1 MNQQLQVVFMGT
13 PEFATKPLEALIIH
27 PDFQVVTV
35 VTQEDK
41 KVGRRQIITPPPVKV
56 LAEEHDIPVLQ
67 PPSVKNNPGFQ
78 TLLRELQPD
87 FIIVVAYGQILPREI
102 LDIPT
107 HGCVNIHAS
116 LLPRYRGASP
126 IESAIAAGDTETGLT
141 FMKMTEKMDAGPILH
156 VQRKPITPQDTAI
169 TLREKLSVL
178 AGQLLPTVLRDI
190 LDGIATPIEQEESQ
204 ASYCHKISK
213 EDGVIDLSSM
223 TAQEIQNR
231 VRAYTPWPSCYI
243 FLGDKKLK
251 IIQTEVDTTSEK
263 ALSASPGQILEQEK
277 GIIAIGT
284 KEGLIIPKKVQ
295 LQGKNEMDV
304 QEFLRGNKGLLSELL
319 TSPR

>member
-141 FMKMTEKMDAGPILH
+141 FM
-156 VQRKPITPQDTAI
+156 
-169 TLREKLSVL
+169 
-178 AGQLLPTVLRDI
+178 
-190 LDGIATPIEQEESQ
+190 
-204 ASYCHKISK
+204 
-213 EDGVIDLSSM
+213 
-223 TAQEIQNR
+223 
-231 VRAYTPWPSCYI
+231 
-243 FLGDKKLK
+243 
-251 IIQTEVDTTSEK
+251 
-263 ALSASPGQILEQEK
+263 
-277 GIIAIGT
+277 
-284 KEGLIIPKKVQ
+284 
-295 LQGKNEMDV
+295 
-304 QEFLRGNKGLLSELL
+304 
-319 TSPR
+319 